1 MKVRITEDMLAKVER
16 IAQKA
21 LDERFADDG
30 LEFGP
35 IIAIP
40 RIDHHGEEYVHIYI
54 VFDGDQKR
62 LDARWTGGLSRLILD
77 HFDEDE
83 MSRVPDKSFIG
94 KDEWEERAD
103 WEEYI
108 QGRARWTHAI

>member
-30 LEFGP
+30 LVFGP

-40 RIDHHGEEYVHIYI
+40 RIDHYGEEYVQVYI

-62 LDARWTGGLSRLILD
+62 LDPSWTVDLSELIQD

-83 MSRVPDKSFIG
+83 MPHFPDKSFIG
-94 KDEWEERAD
+94 KDEWEEWD
-103 WEEYI
+103 WETYI
-108 QGRARWTHAI
+108 RGRATWNHAI